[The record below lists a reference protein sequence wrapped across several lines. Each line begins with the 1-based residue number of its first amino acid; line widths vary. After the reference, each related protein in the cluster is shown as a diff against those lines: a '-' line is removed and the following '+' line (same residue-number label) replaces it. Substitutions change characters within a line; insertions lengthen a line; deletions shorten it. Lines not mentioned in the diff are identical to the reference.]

1 MAMSDT
7 AASWLPPDQPARTR
21 IGTSLHETLFV
32 EAGAGSGK
40 TTALVERIVS
50 TIRSG
55 LSITGIAAI
64 TFTEKAASELRHRIR
79 EELSSA
85 ALGHDAS
92 ARACRAALDDLD
104 RAAIGTLHSFAQRIL
119 SDYPIEAGLPPRI
132 EVLDEIA
139 SQLVF
144 ETRWRDD
151 LDALLREADSDG
163 DLADVLLYA
172 RAANIRRREFRQLML
187 AMGRDVDLV
196 ERWIPPTAPVLPAL
210 HVDDLI
216 RTLRRLVDS
225 CQGVIEAAPDDKLV
239 LHLVGLEPLA
249 DQLEAADD
257 FTRFTL
263 LRSAKF
269 PSRLGVAANW
279 NGKGKGATNRKQEVL
294 DELHQLS
301 DMARLR
307 TDSIVDGCL
316 SHLAVVFG
324 RMALA
329 SATERKRD
337 GRLEFHDLLVH
348 ARALL
353 RHAEHGPV
361 VRAQLHDRWKRVL
374 LDEFQDTDPIQL
386 ELASLI
392 TTDPARLQGTWADL
406 PPEPGH
412 LFVVGDPKQSIYRFR
427 RADIGLF
434 LAARAALTDDVLH
447 LTTNF
452 RTTEP
457 IIGWVNDVFGQLIHE
472 TPGAQAAFVPLF
484 SARPAATVGP
494 PVVTFGS
501 EQAGTAN
508 EIRTA
513 EATEL
518 AAILQ
523 TARTWTVAD
532 ADAVGGWRPARY
544 GDMAILLPTRISLPS
559 IEDALSAVGI
569 PYRAE
574 SSSLVY
580 ATREIRD
587 LLLAARAVD
596 DPSDELA
603 LVGTLRSPLFGCSD
617 VALALWRQRQG
628 RFNLLAS
635 RLPDRLPGDDPVH
648 DALTYL
654 AALHDGRQWLS
665 PAQLLERLVYE
676 RRMFEVALLGVRF
689 PDVCRRLRFVLDQA
703 RAWAGA
709 GGRGLRSFLGW
720 CAIQGREGTYA
731 GDAAL
736 ADHDDDA
743 VRIMTVH
750 AAKGLEFPITIVA
763 GLSTKRGG
771 DRPGVSVRWHRGRP
785 EIGVRKDISTSD
797 YDEAR
802 ELDDQMDHEE
812 RLRLLYV
819 ACTRAR
825 DHLVVSLHRKA
836 PPQRGYAAGASP
848 SASLIAQASVA
859 GTHHVVWSEGLRA
872 EAPAAESDTTPE
884 SAPAAVFDAAQWRGD
899 RERLFKAALEPTTIS
914 PSRLA
919 GFASDEDEQP
929 GLAKDARPLDLPP
942 WNRGRYGTAVGRAV
956 HGVLQNINLA
966 SERDVEA
973 TSAAQA
979 AAEGVIGKESVIADL
994 VRSALRSPTVKAA
1007 AAQPHWREMFVGT
1020 KIGDRVLEGYIDL
1033 LYRTDAGYVV
1043 VDYKT
1048 DSIADGAVDE
1058 RVMHYRLQ
1066 GAGYAVAVEAIV
1078 GAPVVDCR
1086 FVFCRA
1092 GDAVERSLP
1101 NLAEAMAEVR
1111 SRLLARRV
1119 DGSAIEMPTESSVPD
1134 PV

>member
-1 MAMSDT
+1 MEMSEVMRP
-7 AASWLPPDQPARTR
+7 WVPPDQAARTR
-21 IGTSLHETLFV
+21 IGSSLAETLFV

-50 TIRSG
+50 TVRSG
-55 LSITGIAAI
+55 LSITEIAAI

-79 EELSSA
+79 EELGRA
-85 ALGHDAS
+85 AVGHDPAG
-92 ARACRAALDDLD
+92 RACRTALDDLD

-119 SDYPIEAGLPPRI
+119 SEYPIEAGLPPRI
-132 EVLDEIA
+132 EVLDEIG

-151 LDALLREADSDG
+151 LDALLRAADTDNE
-163 DLADVLLYA
+163 LADVLLFA

-187 AMGRDVDLV
+187 AMGREVDLV
-196 ERWIPPTAPVLPAL
+196 ERWIPPTAPVLASL
-210 HVDDLI
+210 QVDDLI
-216 RTLRRLVDS
+216 RGLRRLLDE
-225 CQGVIEAAPDDKLV
+225 CQSVIEAAPDDKLV

-249 DQLEAADD
+249 NQLELADD
-257 FTRFTL
+257 FNRFTL
-263 LRSAKF
+263 LRAAKF
-269 PSRLGVAANW
+269 TSRLGVAATW
-279 NGKGKGATNRKQEVL
+279 NGKGKAATNRKNEVL
-294 DELHQLS
+294 EALHEMNEL
-301 DMARLR
+301 ARRR
-307 TDSIVDGCL
+307 TDAIVDGCL
-316 SHLAVVFG
+316 GHLAVVFG

-353 RHAEHGPV
+353 RHVEHGPL

-392 TTDPARLQGTWADL
+392 TTDPSRLHGTWADL

-427 RADIGLF
+427 RADISLF
-434 LAARAALTDDVLH
+434 LAARSALTNDVLH

-457 IIGWVNDVFGQLIHE
+457 IIGWINDVFGQLIQE

-484 SARPAATVGP
+484 SARPPASVGA
-494 PVVTFGS
+494 PVVTFGA
-501 EQAGTAN
+501 EQVGSADEIRAN
-508 EIRTA
+508 EA
-513 EATEL
+513 AEL
-518 AAILQ
+518 AGILQ
-523 TARTWTVAD
+523 TARTWTVA
-532 ADAVGGWRPARY
+532 AAEGGWRPARY
-544 GDMAILLPTRISLPS
+544 GDMAILLPTRISLPA
-559 IEDALSAVGI
+559 IEEALSAVGI

-574 SSSLVY
+574 SNSLVY

-587 LLLAARAVD
+587 LLLAARAID

-603 LVGTLRSPLFGCSD
+603 LVATLRSPLFGCSD
-617 VALALWRQRQG
+617 LALARWRQRDG
-628 RFNLLAS
+628 RFNLLTGRMPE
-635 RLPDRLPGDDPVH
+635 RLPTDDAVH
-648 DALTYL
+648 DALMYL
-654 AALHDGRQWLS
+654 RALHDERYWLS
-665 PAQLLERLVYE
+665 PAQLLERLVHE

-689 PDVCRRLRFVLDQA
+689 PDVWRRLRFVLDQA

-750 AAKGLEFPITIVA
+750 AAKGLEFPITVVA

-836 PPQRGYAAGASP
+836 PPQRGYAAGAAP
-848 SASLIAQASVA
+848 SAGLIAEACLSGA
-859 GTHHVVWSEGLRA
+859 HHVVWSEGLRA
-872 EAPAAESDTTPE
+872 DPPTSEVDLAAGLVPAPSFNAT
-884 SAPAAVFDAAQWRGD
+884 QWRDD
-899 RERLFKAALEPTTIS
+899 RKHLFEAALEPTTIS

-942 WNRGRYGTAVGRAV
+942 WNRGRYGTAIGRAV
-956 HGVLQNINLA
+956 HGVLQNINLS

-1007 AAQPHWREMFVGT
+1007 AAHPHWREMFVGT

-1048 DSIADGAVDE
+1048 DSIADGAVEE

-1092 GDAVERSLP
+1092 GEAVERSLP
-1101 NLAEAMAEVR
+1101 DLADAMAEVR
-1111 SRLLARRV
+1111 SRLRAPRV
-1119 DGSAIEMPTESSVPD
+1119 GGSANEMPIESAAPD